1 MRKALHYLWQILS
14 NLLVLYGFY
23 LIYLF
28 IYDTLIRI
36 MERGANVTAAILT
49 VLGLIIYILF
59 QLRKYLPPFKRK
71 IQ

>member
-1 MRKALHYLWQILS
+1 MRKALHYLWQIFS

-36 MERGANVTAAILT
+36 MERGANITAVILT
-49 VLGLIIYILF
+49 VLGFIIYILF
-59 QLRKYLPPFKRK
+59 QFRKYLPPFKK
-71 IQ
+71 KTQ

>member
-1 MRKALHYLWQILS
+1 MRKFLHYLWQFLS

-36 MERGANVTAAILT
+36 MEKGANITAVILT
-49 VLGLIIYILF
+49 LIGLSIYILF
-59 QLRKYLPPFKRK
+59 QLRKHLPFQRKK

>member
-36 MERGANVTAAILT
+36 MERGANITAAILT
-49 VLGLIIYILF
+49 VLGLIIYVLF

-71 IQ
+71 TQ